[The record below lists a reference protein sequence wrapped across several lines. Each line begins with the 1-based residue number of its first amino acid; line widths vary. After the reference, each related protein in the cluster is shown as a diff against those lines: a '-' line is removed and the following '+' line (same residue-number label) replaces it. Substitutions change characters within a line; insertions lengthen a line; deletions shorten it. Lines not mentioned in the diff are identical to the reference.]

1 MRARVR
7 ARIPAPARP
16 PLEGGACQNSF
27 KTPRVRPRLARAT
40 RLRADPS
47 PLPSPATRNSVE
59 LAPYV
64 VTRKSDGTSTT
75 ADIPESDPVNGCHLR
90 YRWYRSGSHR
100 KASVCSV
107 HPGEPAVL
115 QNVHSKSF
123 HCGEECFAQS
133 WREWMRNRMAN
144 GGRDEH
150 QREPLWKP
158 PHLKDQPP
166 GGGGGGGGSPHG
178 TPHGS
183 SGSLADAATH
193 HGGYRGPKPH
203 GGPGK
208 DEPETWSEVGHSKCY
223 SATMEDVGHLL
234 KFEVTPV
241 DAGGREQ
248 GASVVFT
255 TARVIPAPN
264 PPRRNLV
271 PVAHHDGE
279 QGGRFTVLTYNVL
292 ADLYATSEMYGY
304 TPSWA
309 LSWNYRRQNI
319 LKEIVQHN
327 ADILCLQEVQ
337 SDHFEDFFAG
347 ELAKHGYVA
356 VYKKKTAQVFSQGT
370 YVIDGCAIF
379 FKKDRFTL
387 IKKYEVEFNKAAL
400 SLVESLG
407 GSAQKKEALNR
418 LMKDNVALI
427 VVLEALEQ
435 SPNAPQGKRQLLCVA
450 NTHIHANTEL
460 NDVKL
465 WQVHTLLK
473 GLEKIAAS
481 AEIPMVVCGDFNSVP
496 GSAAHNLLS
505 DGRVDGA
512 HPELATDPFGILRPP
527 SKLQHPLPL
536 VSAYTALTKQPCLES
551 DAAERQR
558 TRMDAQ
564 GTGEPIFTNCTDG
577 FFGTL
582 DYIFYTDD
590 TLAPLSLLELPT
602 EGECRS
608 KYGGL
613 PNTQCSSDHVSLM
626 AEFQWGARRW

>member
-1 MRARVR
+1 
-7 ARIPAPARP
+7 
-16 PLEGGACQNSF
+16 
-27 KTPRVRPRLARAT
+27 
-40 RLRADPS
+40 
-47 PLPSPATRNSVE
+47 
-59 LAPYV
+59 
-64 VTRKSDGTSTT
+64 
-75 ADIPESDPVNGCHLR
+75 
-90 YRWYRSGSHR
+90 
-100 KASVCSV
+100 
-107 HPGEPAVL
+107 
-115 QNVHSKSF
+115 
-123 HCGEECFAQS
+123 
-133 WREWMRNRMAN
+133 
-144 GGRDEH
+144 
-150 QREPLWKP
+150 
-158 PHLKDQPP
+158 LKQ
-166 GGGGGGGGSPHG
+166 
-178 TPHGS
+178 
-183 SGSLADAATH
+183 
-193 HGGYRGPKPH
+193 
-203 GGPGK
+203 
-208 DEPETWSEVGHSKCY
+208 Y
-223 SATMEDVGHLL
+223 SATAEDVGHSL
-234 KFEVTPV
+234 KFEVVPV
-241 DAGGREQ
+241 DARTAAEAGG
-248 GASVVFT
+248 GAGFT
-255 TARVIPAPN
+255 TGRVIPAPT
-264 PPRRNLV
+264 PPKRNLV
-271 PVAHHDGE
+271 PVAHHDGSE
-279 QGGRFTVLTYNVL
+279 GGRFSVLTYNVL
-292 ADLYATSEMYGY
+292 ADLYATSELYHY

-319 LKEIVQHN
+319 LKEIVGHN

-347 ELAKHGYVA
+347 ELAKHGYTA

-407 GSAQKKEALNR
+407 GASAKKDALNR

-435 SPNAPQGKRQLLCVA
+435 PGVAAPQGKRQLLCVA

-505 DGRVDGA
+505 SGRVDAA

-536 VSAYTALTKQPCLES
+536 VSAYTSLTKQPCLES
-551 DAAERQR
+551 EAAERQR
-558 TRMDAQ
+558 TRMDAA
-564 GTGEPIFTNCTDG
+564 GTGEPLFTNCTAEFMG
-577 FFGTL
+577 AL

-590 TLAPLSLLELPT
+590 TLAPLSLLELPA
-602 EGECRS
+602 ESEVRA

-613 PNTQCSSDHVSLM
+613 PNTQWSSDHVALM
-626 AEFQWGARRW
+626 AEFQWAPRQW

>member
-1 MRARVR
+1 MRH
-7 ARIPAPARP
+7 
-16 PLEGGACQNSF
+16 
-27 KTPRVRPRLARAT
+27 K
-40 RLRADPS
+40 
-47 PLPSPATRNSVE
+47 
-59 LAPYV
+59 
-64 VTRKSDGTSTT
+64 
-75 ADIPESDPVNGCHLR
+75 
-90 YRWYRSGSHR
+90 
-100 KASVCSV
+100 
-107 HPGEPAVL
+107 
-115 QNVHSKSF
+115 
-123 HCGEECFAQS
+123 
-133 WREWMRNRMAN
+133 MAN
-144 GGRDEH
+144 GGRDENEKLS
-150 QREPLWKP
+150 REPLWKP
-158 PHLKDQPP
+158 PHLKDQP
-166 GGGGGGGGSPHG
+166 GGGAPPSPHG
-178 TPHGS
+178 S
-183 SGSLADAATH
+183 AANLH
-193 HGGYRGPKPH
+193 DNYHRPKPH
-203 GGPGK
+203 KYNDSAGGK
-208 DEPETWSEVGHSKCY
+208 DEPESWTEVGREKMY
-223 SATMEDVGHLL
+223 SATADDVGHLL
-234 KFEVTPV
+234 KFEVTSV
-241 DAGGREQ
+241 DANGREQ
-248 GASVVFT
+248 QGSSDGFT
-255 TARVIPAPN
+255 TGRVIPAPT

-271 PVAHHDGE
+271 PVAHHDGAE
-279 QGGRFTVLTYNVL
+279 GGRFTVLTYNVL
-292 ADLYATSEMYGY
+292 ADLYATSEMYNY

-337 SDHFEDFFAG
+337 SDHFEDFFLG
-347 ELAKHGYVA
+347 ELGKHGYTA

-407 GSAQKKEALNR
+407 GSSQKKEALNR

-427 VVLEALEQ
+427 VVLEALDQ
-435 SPNAPQGKRQLLCVA
+435 PHARDPNGKRQLLCVA

-481 AEIPMVVCGDFNSVP
+481 AEIPMVVCGDFNSTP
-496 GSAAHNLLS
+496 GSAAHNLLCN
-505 DGRVDGA
+505 GRVDGA

-551 DAAERQR
+551 DEAERQR
-558 TRMDAQ
+558 SRMDAA
-564 GTGEPIFTNCTDG
+564 GTGEPIFTNCTKD

-590 TLAPLSLLELPT
+590 TLAPLSLLEVPT
-602 EGECRS
+602 EHECRS

-626 AEFQWGARRW
+626 AEFQWGARQW

>member
-1 MRARVR
+1 M
-7 ARIPAPARP
+7 
-16 PLEGGACQNSF
+16 
-27 KTPRVRPRLARAT
+27 
-40 RLRADPS
+40 
-47 PLPSPATRNSVE
+47 
-59 LAPYV
+59 
-64 VTRKSDGTSTT
+64 TRKADGTSTT
-75 ADIPESDPVNGCHLR
+75 ADIPETDPVEGCHLR

-115 QNVHSKSF
+115 QNVHSKSY
-123 HCGEECFAQS
+123 HCSEDCFAQA
-133 WREWMRNRMAN
+133 WREWMRNRIFN

-150 QREPLWKP
+150 ERELLWKP
-158 PHLKDQPP
+158 PHLKDQP
-166 GGGGGGGGSPHG
+166 GHGHGSPHGTPHG

-183 SGSLADAATH
+183 SGSLHDH
-193 HGGYRGPKPH
+193 HYRPKPH
-203 GGPGK
+203 GPGK
-208 DEPETWSEVGHSKCY
+208 DEPETWQEVGRSKTY
-223 SATMEDVGHLL
+223 SATLEDVGHLL
-234 KFEVTPV
+234 KFEVCPA
-241 DAGGREQ
+241 DASGRDQ
-248 GASVVFT
+248 GAPVVFT
-255 TARVIPAPN
+255 TGRVIPAPH

-271 PVAHHDGE
+271 PVAHHDGGE
-279 QGGRFTVLTYNVL
+279 GGRFTVLTYNVL

-347 ELAKHGYVA
+347 ELAKHGYTA

-407 GSAQKKEALNR
+407 GSSQKKEALNR

-435 SPNAPQGKRQLLCVA
+435 PGVQAQQGKRQLLCVA

-496 GSAAHNLLS
+496 GSAAHSLLS
-505 DGRVDGA
+505 NGRVDGA

-536 VSAYTALTKQPCLES
+536 VSAYTSLTKQPSLETE
-551 DAAERQR
+551 AGERLR
-558 TRMDAQ
+558 SRMDAR
-564 GTGEPIFTNCTDG
+564 GTGEPIFTNCTDA
-577 FFGTL
+577 FHGTL

-602 EGECRS
+602 EQECRS

-626 AEFQWGARRW
+626 AEFQWGARQW

>member
-1 MRARVR
+1 
-7 ARIPAPARP
+7 
-16 PLEGGACQNSF
+16 
-27 KTPRVRPRLARAT
+27 
-40 RLRADPS
+40 
-47 PLPSPATRNSVE
+47 
-59 LAPYV
+59 
-64 VTRKSDGTSTT
+64 
-75 ADIPESDPVNGCHLR
+75 
-90 YRWYRSGSHR
+90 
-100 KASVCSV
+100 VCSV

-115 QNVHSKSF
+115 QNVHSKSY
-123 HCGEECFAQS
+123 HCDEECFTQS
-133 WREWMRNRMAN
+133 WMEWHRDRIAQGLDKEQRN
-144 GGRDEH
+144 
-150 QREPLWKP
+150 PLWRP
-158 PHLKDQPP
+158 PHLKDQAN
-166 GGGGGGGGSPHG
+166 HG
-178 TPHGS
+178 NSPHGS
-183 SGSLADAATH
+183 SHNLNNNQDGGQHKQHRPARHAAEAM
-193 HGGYRGPKPH
+193 PS
-203 GGPGK
+203 K
-208 DEPETWSEVGHSKCY
+208 DEPETWTEVGKGKNY
-223 SATMEDVGHLL
+223 SATTEDVGHLL
-234 KFEVTPV
+234 KFEVCPV
-241 DAGGREQ
+241 EVNTGAGCGKPE
-248 GASVVFT
+248 VFT
-255 TARVIPAPN
+255 TGRVIPAPT

-271 PVAHHDGE
+271 PVARHDGSE
-279 QGGRFTVLTYNVL
+279 GGTFTVLTYNVL
-292 ADLYATSEMYGY
+292 ADLYATTEMYGY
-304 TPSWA
+304 TPQWA

-319 LKEIVQHN
+319 LKEIVMHD

-347 ELAKHGYVA
+347 ELAKHGYTA

-407 GSAQKKEALNR
+407 GSSQKKDALNR

-435 SPNAPQGKRQLLCVA
+435 PGVQAPQGKRQLLCVA

-505 DGRVDGA
+505 NGRVDGA

-536 VSAYTALTKQPCLES
+536 VSAYTALSKQPCLES
-551 DAAERQR
+551 EAADRQR

-590 TLAPLSLLELPT
+590 TLAPLSLLELPS
-602 EGECRS
+602 EKECRN

-613 PNTQCSSDHVSLM
+613 PNTQCSSDHVALM
-626 AEFQWGARRW
+626 AEFQWGAARQW

>member
-1 MRARVR
+1 MHTGDAYHHRGTKN
-7 ARIPAPARP
+7 
-16 PLEGGACQNSF
+16 GGA
-27 KTPRVRPRLARAT
+27 
-40 RLRADPS
+40 
-47 PLPSPATRNSVE
+47 
-59 LAPYV
+59 
-64 VTRKSDGTSTT
+64 
-75 ADIPESDPVNGCHLR
+75 
-90 YRWYRSGSHR
+90 
-100 KASVCSV
+100 
-107 HPGEPAVL
+107 
-115 QNVHSKSF
+115 
-123 HCGEECFAQS
+123 
-133 WREWMRNRMAN
+133 
-144 GGRDEH
+144 
-150 QREPLWKP
+150 
-158 PHLKDQPP
+158 
-166 GGGGGGGGSPHG
+166 GGG
-178 TPHGS
+178 
-183 SGSLADAATH
+183 ANN
-193 HGGYRGPKPH
+193 HGGA
-203 GGPGK
+203 PGK
-208 DEPETWSEVGHSKCY
+208 DEPEMWTEVGRSKQY
-223 SATMEDVGHLL
+223 SATLEDVGHCL
-234 KFEVTPV
+234 KFEVVPVVARTGAEVGTPT
-241 DAGGREQ
+241 
-248 GASVVFT
+248 VFT
-255 TARVIPAPN
+255 TGRVIPAPT
-264 PPRRNLV
+264 PPKRNLV
-271 PVAHHDGE
+271 PVAHHDGSE
-279 QGGRFTVLTYNVL
+279 GGRFSVLTYNVL
-292 ADLYATSEMYGY
+292 ADLYATSELYHY

-319 LKEIVQHN
+319 LKEIVGHN

-347 ELAKHGYVA
+347 ELARHGYTA

-407 GSAQKKEALNR
+407 GASQKKDALNR

-435 SPNAPQGKRQLLCVA
+435 PGVQAPQGKRQLLCVA

-505 DGRVDGA
+505 SGRVDAA

-536 VSAYTALTKQPCLES
+536 VSAYTSLTKQPCLASE
-551 DAAERQR
+551 ATERQR
-558 TRMDAQ
+558 TRMDTA
-564 GTGEPIFTNCTDG
+564 GTGEPIFTNCTRE
-577 FFGTL
+577 FFGAL

-590 TLAPLSLLELPT
+590 TLAPLSLLELPA
-602 EGECRS
+602 EADVRS

-613 PNTQCSSDHVSLM
+613 PNTQWSSDHVALM
-626 AEFQWGARRW
+626 AEFQWGARQW

>member
-1 MRARVR
+1 
-7 ARIPAPARP
+7 
-16 PLEGGACQNSF
+16 
-27 KTPRVRPRLARAT
+27 
-40 RLRADPS
+40 
-47 PLPSPATRNSVE
+47 VE
-59 LAPYV
+59 LTPYV
-64 VTRKSDGTSTT
+64 VTRKGDGTSTT
-75 ADIPESDPVNGCHLR
+75 ADITELDPVDGCHLR
-90 YRWYRSGSHR
+90 YRWFRSSSHR

-115 QNVHSKSF
+115 QNVHSKTY
-123 HCGEECFAQS
+123 HCTEDCFTQS
-133 WREWMRNRMAN
+133 WREWMRHKMAT
-144 GGRDEH
+144 GGRYEGVGA
-150 QREPLWKP
+150 QTPLWKP
-158 PHLKDQPP
+158 PHLKDQST
-166 GGGGGGGGSPHG
+166 GGGAPPSPHG
-178 TPHGS
+178 GTNNTTSDNYH
-183 SGSLADAATH
+183 
-193 HGGYRGPKPH
+193 RPKPH
-203 GGPGK
+203 KYNGSADTSGGKDGK
-208 DEPETWSEVGHSKCY
+208 DEPEQWTEVGVEKSYY
-223 SATMEDVGHLL
+223 STVEDVGHLL
-234 KFEVTPV
+234 KFLVVSV
-241 DAGGREQ
+241 DAHGRTQAGGEN
-248 GASVVFT
+248 GFT
-255 TARVIPAPN
+255 TGRVIPAPT

-271 PVAHHDGE
+271 PVAHHDGAE
-279 QGGRFTVLTYNVL
+279 GGRFTVLTYNVL
-292 ADLYATSEMYGY
+292 ADLYATGEMYPY

-309 LSWNYRRQNI
+309 LSWNYRRENI
-319 LKEIVQHN
+319 LKEIVQYD

-337 SDHFEDFFAG
+337 SDHFEDFFLG
-347 ELAKHGYVA
+347 ELGKRGYTA

-407 GSAQKKEALNR
+407 GSSTKKEALNR

-427 VVLEALEQ
+427 VVLEALDQ
-435 SPNAPQGKRQLLCVA
+435 PHARDPSGKRQLLCVA

-481 AEIPMVVCGDFNSVP
+481 AEIPMVVCGDFNSTP
-496 GSAAHNLLS
+496 GSAAHNLLCN
-505 DGRVDGA
+505 GRVDGA

-551 DAAERQR
+551 DEAERQR
-558 TRMDAQ
+558 GRMDAT
-564 GTGEPIFTNCTDG
+564 GTGEPLFTNCTKD

-590 TLAPLSLLELPT
+590 TLAPLSLLEVPT
-602 EGECRS
+602 EHECRS

-626 AEFQWGARRW
+626 AEFQWGARQW

>member
-1 MRARVR
+1 M
-7 ARIPAPARP
+7 
-16 PLEGGACQNSF
+16 
-27 KTPRVRPRLARAT
+27 
-40 RLRADPS
+40 
-47 PLPSPATRNSVE
+47 
-59 LAPYV
+59 
-64 VTRKSDGTSTT
+64 TRKGDGTSTT
-75 ADIPESDPVNGCHLR
+75 ADITESDPADGAYLR

-115 QNVHSKSF
+115 QNVHSKTY
-123 HCGEECFAQS
+123 HCDEECFTQS
-133 WREWMRNRMAN
+133 WREWMRDRIAQ
-144 GGRDEH
+144 GLDQE
-150 QREPLWKP
+150 QRNPLWRP
-158 PHLKDQPP
+158 PHLKDQANHN
-166 GGGGGGGGSPHG
+166 SS
-178 TPHGS
+178 PHGS
-183 SGSLADAATH
+183 SHNLNAADGH
-193 HGGYRGPKPH
+193 HKQHRPPRH
-203 GGPGK
+203 VEPTVAK
-208 DEPETWSEVGHSKCY
+208 DEPETWTEVGREKSY
-223 SATMEDVGHLL
+223 SATMDDVGHLL
-234 KFEVTPV
+234 KFEVIPV
-241 DAGGREQ
+241 DAAT
-248 GASVVFT
+248 GAGCSAPETFT
-255 TARVIPAPN
+255 TGRVIPAPT

-271 PVAHHDGE
+271 PVARHDGSE
-279 QGGRFTVLTYNVL
+279 GGTFTVLTYNVL

-304 TPSWA
+304 TPQWA

-319 LKEIVQHN
+319 LKEIVMHD

-347 ELAKHGYVA
+347 ELAKAGYTA

-379 FKKDRFTL
+379 FKKDRFML

-407 GSAQKKEALNR
+407 GSSQKKDALNR

-435 SPNAPQGKRQLLCVA
+435 PGVQAPQGKRQLLCVA

-505 DGRVDGA
+505 NGRVDGA

-551 DAAERQR
+551 EAAERQR

-564 GTGEPIFTNCTDG
+564 GTGEPIFTNCTKD

-590 TLAPLSLLELPT
+590 TLAPLSLLELPS
-602 EGECRS
+602 EKECRN

-613 PNTQCSSDHVSLM
+613 PNTQCSSDHVALM
-626 AEFQWGARRW
+626 AEFQWGAARQW